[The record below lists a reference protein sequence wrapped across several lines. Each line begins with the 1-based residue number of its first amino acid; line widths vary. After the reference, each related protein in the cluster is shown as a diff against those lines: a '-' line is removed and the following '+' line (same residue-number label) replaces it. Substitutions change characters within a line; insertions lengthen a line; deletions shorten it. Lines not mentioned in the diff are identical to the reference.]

1 VDDGHAAWEAVRK
14 SPIDGLVLASHLP
27 GRDGLSVMRL
37 CRNHPDLESLP
48 VWMLDTGLSASERR
62 LASEL
67 GAVVVADASGA
78 DMLRD
83 LVLYRLVPR
92 RAAAP

>member
-1 VDDGHAAWEAVRK
+1 
-14 SPIDGLVLASHLP
+14 
-27 GRDGLSVMRL
+27 
-37 CRNHPDLESLP
+37 
-48 VWMLDTGLSASERR
+48 MLDTGLSASERR